1 MAGVARTWAPW
12 MPADELASLI
22 ADVTANPRRF
32 KADTVAARLGITAEI
47 RTRLDLRTIGAID
60 ERPSSGK
67 KSGGGETAPRRRTQA
82 PRRRRADACT
92 DPLPMRQPVE
102 TVACT
107 RHQQFDVVSATQARA
122 SGSRLVGGLSR
133 RCVRLTSSENDFVA
147 IFLGRA
153 PLTRR
158 EGAEIG

>member
-1 MAGVARTWAPW
+1 

-67 KSGGGETAPRRRTQA
+67 KSGGRNSASPPNASAAPPACRRVHRSA
-82 PRRRRADACT
+82 PDAPTCRDRGVHSASAVRRGIGDTSESERQSLGWWLKPKMC
-92 DPLPMRQPVE
+92 PL
-102 TVACT
+102 
-107 RHQQFDVVSATQARA
+107 
-122 SGSRLVGGLSR
+122 
-133 RCVRLTSSENDFVA
+133 DF
-147 IFLGRA
+147 
-153 PLTRR
+153 
-158 EGAEIG
+158 E